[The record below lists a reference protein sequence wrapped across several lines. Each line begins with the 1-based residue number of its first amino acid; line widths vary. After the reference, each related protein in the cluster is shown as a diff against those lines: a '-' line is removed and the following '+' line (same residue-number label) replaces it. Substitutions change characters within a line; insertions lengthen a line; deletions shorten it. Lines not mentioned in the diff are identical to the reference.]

1 MDIDDIHDAIHGI
14 SMMVTVLLDAQDSM
28 QAPDA
33 DPSVFQM
40 SARIGEMIAFA
51 ALDVH
56 ERVKALRDALDRPT
70 ATIVRIGS
78 GGLT

>member
-1 MDIDDIHDAIHGI
+1 
-14 SMMVTVLLDAQDSM
+14 
-28 QAPDA
+28 
-33 DPSVFQM
+33 
-40 SARIGEMIAFA
+40 MIAFA